1 MQPAVNP
8 RRWTALAVIALA
20 QFMVIMDTSHHRRRP
35 ARDPHGPRLQPRGPL
50 MGLQRLRHRLRRP
63 AAARRPA
70 LRPVRRQAHLHRRLG
85 RARRRIAGRRA
96 RRLHR
101 RRNRRARRSGRRLG
115 AHRAVR
121 ADPADDALRL
131 QPEGAHEGVRRLRRR
146 RPRRRHRRRVPRR
159 RHHRVGLMAVGVL
172 HQHPGGPRRP
182 RADAA
187 ADAGRARAARFGRPR
202 RRDPGHGRARGA
214 GLRHRPRPRAGLGLD
229 GDHSPSGRPVS
240 RRSRCSSPSRPAA
253 ASR

>member
-20 QFMVIMDTSHHRRRP
+20 QFMVIADTSDHRRGL
-35 ARDPHGPRLQPRGPL
+35 ARHPLGPRLQPRGPL
-50 MGLQRLRHRLRRP
+50 VGVQRLRHRVRRP

-70 LRPVRRQAHLHRRLG
+70 VRPVRGQAPLHRRLG
-85 RARRRIAGRRA
+85 RARRRVAGRRP

-101 RRNRRARRSGRRLG
+101 RGNRRARRSRRRLC
-115 AHRAVR
+115 AHRAVS
-121 ADPADDALRL
+121 ADPADDALRV
-131 QPEGAHEGVRRLRRR
+131 QPEGAHEGVRRLRRG

-159 RHHRVGLMAVGVL
+159 CHHRMGLMAVGVL
-172 HQHPGGPRRP
+172 HQHPGGPHRP

-187 ADAGRARAARFGRPR
+187 ADAVRARAARVGRPR

-229 GDHSPSGRPVS
+229 GDHRRRRRPVS
-240 RRSRCSSPSRPAA
+240 RRSHCSSPSKPAA